1 MLEWLKAILGEA
13 YSEETDKKVSE
24 EIGKDFV
31 ARADFNTLSA
41 EKKTLADTVKE
52 RDRQLETL
60 KATTGDVEALK
71 TKIATLQTENAAAA
85 KAYEAEIKSLKID
98 TAVELALSA
107 AKAKN
112 VKAVKALLDLDKAE
126 LDADGT
132 VKGLA
137 EIKSLKI
144 DTAVELALSAAKAK
158 NVKAVKALL
167 DLDKAELDA
176 DGTVKGLADQIKK
189 LTEAPDS
196 NFLFETGRAGFKG
209 FKPGESS
216 GPNNQPPDYS
226 KMTYDELAA
235 YMENNPDAAN

>member
-24 EIGKDFV
+24 EIGKNFV

-52 RDRQLETL
+52 RDKQLEAL

-137 EIKSLKI
+137 
-144 DTAVELALSAAKAK
+144 
-158 NVKAVKALL
+158 
-167 DLDKAELDA
+167 
-176 DGTVKGLADQIKK
+176 DQIKK

-196 NFLFETGRAGFKG
+196 NFLFETGKAGFKG